1 MPTAL
6 LSALPEEQAGLRE
19 LLERP
24 VRHRR
29 AGRDVWSGRLH
40 GAPVLLA
47 LSGIGKVA
55 AAVTATTLAG
65 LGARRIVFTGVA
77 GGLGPGVK
85 VGDLVV
91 ATGCV
96 QHDMDASPL
105 FPRHEVPGYGRS
117 VFAADDGLS
126 ALLSRACEAVCARAA
141 TLFDA
146 ETIARFGLAG
156 VRAHRGL
163 LASGDRFVASAGEAA
178 ALRGALPGALAVD
191 MESAAVAQAC
201 FDHGL
206 PFAAVRTVSDRADD
220 AAHVDFPAFAA
231 AVAGRYAQAVV
242 AELSGMLPKA

>member
-1 MPTAL
+1 VTTAL

-19 LLERP
+19 LLQAP
-24 VRHRR
+24 VLHRR
-29 AGRDVWSGRLH
+29 AGRDVWAGRLH
-40 GAPVLLA
+40 GRPVLLA

-55 AAVTATTLAG
+55 AAITATALAG

-77 GGLGPGVK
+77 GGLGPGVR

-91 ATGCV
+91 GAGFV

-105 FPRHEVPGYGRS
+105 FPRHEVPGYRRS
-117 VFAADDGLS
+117 VFAADTDLS
-126 ALLSRACEAVCARAA
+126 ALLSRACGAVCMRAGE
-141 TLFDA
+141 LFDA
-146 ETIARFGLAG
+146 ETIARFGLAE

-178 ALRGALPGALAVD
+178 ALRAALPDALAVD

-201 FDHGL
+201 ADHGL
-206 PFAAVRTVSDRADD
+206 PFAAVRTISDRADD
-220 AAHVDFPAFAA
+220 TAHVDFPAFAA

-242 AELSGMLPKA
+242 RELFSLLSKE